1 MRKRAVCARELVYVC
16 VDKAT
21 NSSHPSTEY
30 LLIQEHYH
38 SCSSIYH
45 SKRLRFT
52 PRVLVIQ
59 KKNNQMPQIKSKQT
73 QILTNFFC
81 SIFLF
86 CCYCCCF
93 FGFFVSFSPSL
104 PATLPQIIFVD
115 LFNFGYFCF
124 LFLGSI
130 LIHFYFCPCCHIYA
144 YNFAA
149 EIYLGNYINTK

>member
-1 MRKRAVCARELVYVC
+1 MCARELVYVC

-73 QILTNFFC
+73 QILTNFIC

-86 CCYCCCF
+86 CYYCRC
-93 FGFFVSFSPSL
+93 FGFFVPFSPSL
-104 PATLPQIIFVD
+104 PAILPQIYL
-115 LFNFGYFCF
+115 LFC
-124 LFLGSI
+124 LFLV
-130 LIHFYFCPCCHIYA
+130 
-144 YNFAA
+144 NFFFFTWVLYTFFLSMLSLC
-149 EIYLGNYINTK
+149 I